1 MPKRLLLWLTL
12 AMLAAPTLALAGPP
26 KSFLK
31 GQATQWHVFEL
42 RADLDFQ
49 HAWDAVFDILINDFD
64 LAMVLKD
71 DGYIR
76 TEWLYSYGGRYDHE
90 YRLRVTACFT
100 PDKRNLRVKTEAQF
114 KDGDNWLLGVD
125 SVLLTT
131 LKTDLMGTVGR
142 TTR

>member
-1 MPKRLLLWLTL
+1 MTKRFSLLLTVLLL
-12 AMLAAPTLALAGPP
+12 ATPMLAFAGPP

-42 RADLDFQ
+42 RSDLDFQ
-49 HAWDAVFDILINDFD
+49 HAWDALFDIVSNEFD

-76 TEWLYSYGGRYDHE
+76 TDWLYSYGGRYDHE
-90 YRLRVTACFT
+90 YRVRVTVRFT
-100 PDKRNLRVKTEAQF
+100 PDKRGVRVKTEAQF
-114 KDGDNWLLGVD
+114 KEGDNWLLGVD
-125 SVLLTT
+125 SRLLTT
-131 LKTDLMGTVGR
+131 LKTDIMGTVGR